1 MISVGKRVL
10 LLVHKNTR
18 SHLCITRIDFLNELL
33 YNKNSNTGRLRDE
46 YAINNRRDKSDK
58 TNSQKRSAFMN
69 TFGKMGLL
77 CCLAAVLL
85 AGCGDGDRDVSAVSG
100 AEVSIEQSVEIS
112 GSASEDISLGE
123 ISWDE
128 VSKDYSAD
136 KQIGES
142 GIFIAVKKLSSS
154 QKVYALEKGGK
165 LITDF
170 EFDTVS
176 VIGSQYIVLAKND
189 NIAEIRDFSG
199 NKICNTAYRIA
210 AHEEKGGACVISRY
224 VGEYSEK
231 KKEFAVAKG
240 GTRIQGDASGD
251 ILLDCEA
258 VTDFEFDSYEIS
270 DDCEYIAMKKSG
282 RIAAL
287 FRCDGTKADGTLYTV
302 AKATDGG
309 AYAVVKTD
317 GDKRTYAV
325 VRGGTLIGDTLLG
338 GELLTGFD
346 FDSYSITFSGYV
358 FLEKDGEL
366 AEIRRGDGTKEE
378 RTAVKIDRIFGNGL
392 SSAVKGEGKNARYAL
407 VSGGETAGGGY
418 IFDSGLVTGYDYV
431 EITEYNGLARAKDS
445 DGLYTLFGAGGRVKS
460 ICYKEA
466 RSYDLDGTDTV
477 SMYALRADDKDEYT
491 WYVRRIENGAAT
503 LEEYDEKAVCARDF
517 DKLGGLLTKVAA
529 AVKKDAMRPE
539 LDGLVS
545 EEIIKEYYAAAADA
559 AASSVGF
566 ETSLNMARDMHPYV
580 WALYCLSK
588 EDRGSGNEPYPDG
601 MQGVVYSDDSESG
614 VYRMSFSLSGGYAF
628 MATKSDGKGGIIIT
642 EIVLML

>member
-1 MISVGKRVL
+1 
-10 LLVHKNTR
+10 
-18 SHLCITRIDFLNELL
+18 
-33 YNKNSNTGRLRDE
+33 
-46 YAINNRRDKSDK
+46 
-58 TNSQKRSAFMN
+58 MN
-69 TFGKMGLL
+69 AFGKTGLL

-100 AEVSIEQSVEIS
+100 AEVSIEQSGEIS

-123 ISWDE
+123 MSWDE
-128 VSKDYSAD
+128 VSKDYSAE

-282 RIAAL
+282 RITAL

-302 AKATDGG
+302 AKVTDGG

-325 VRGGTLIGDTLLG
+325 VKGGTLIGDTLLG

-346 FDSYSITFSGYV
+346 FDSYAVFDTGYV
-358 FLEKDGEL
+358 FLKKDGEI
-366 AEIRRGDGTKEE
+366 AEIRRGDGSKEE
-378 RTAVKIDRIFGNGL
+378 RTVVKTTGSFGDEL
-392 SSAVKGEGKNARYAL
+392 YSAVKGEGKNARYAL

-477 SMYALRADDKDEYT
+477 SMYALRADGKDEYT

-503 LEEYDEKAVCARDF
+503 LEEYDEKAACARDF

-529 AVKKDAMRPE
+529 AMKKDAMRPE

-566 ETSLNMARDMHPYV
+566 ETSLQMARDMHPYV

-588 EDRGSGNEPYPDG
+588 EDRGSGNELYPDG

-614 VYRMSFSLSGGYAF
+614 VYRMSFSLFGGYAF

>member
-1 MISVGKRVL
+1 MKKRF
-10 LLVHKNTR
+10 
-18 SHLCITRIDFLNELL
+18 I
-33 YNKNSNTGRLRDE
+33 
-46 YAINNRRDKSDK
+46 AIIM
-58 TNSQKRSAFMN
+58 SA
-69 TFGKMGLL
+69 L
-77 CCLAAVLL
+77 LAAVLC
-85 AGCGDGDRDVSAVSG
+85 GCGDGDRDASAVSG
-100 AEVSIEQSVEIS
+100 AEVSIEQSGEIS

-123 ISWDE
+123 MSWDE
-128 VSKDYSAD
+128 VSKDYSAE

-210 AHEEKGGACVISRY
+210 AHEEK
-224 VGEYSEK
+224 
-231 KKEFAVAKG
+231 
-240 GTRIQGDASGD
+240 
-251 ILLDCEA
+251 
-258 VTDFEFDSYEIS
+258 
-270 DDCEYIAMKKSG
+270 
-282 RIAAL
+282 
-287 FRCDGTKADGTLYTV
+287 
-302 AKATDGG
+302 
-309 AYAVVKTD
+309 
-317 GDKRTYAV
+317 
-325 VRGGTLIGDTLLG
+325 
-338 GELLTGFD
+338 
-346 FDSYSITFSGYV
+346 
-358 FLEKDGEL
+358 DGEL

-378 RTAVKIDRIFGNGL
+378 RTAVKTTGSSGDEL
-392 SSAVKGEGKNARYAL
+392 YSAVKGEGKNARYAL

-418 IFDSGLVTGYDYV
+418 IFDSVLVTGYDYV

-445 DGLYTLFGAGGRVKS
+445 DGLYTLFSPNGRVKS
-460 ICYKEA
+460 ICYKEE
-466 RSYDLDGTDTV
+466 RSYSLYGTDAV

-503 LEEYDEKAVCARDF
+503 LEEYDEKAVYARDF

-601 MQGVVYSDDSESG
+601 MQGVVYAADTANG

>member
-1 MISVGKRVL
+1 
-10 LLVHKNTR
+10 
-18 SHLCITRIDFLNELL
+18 
-33 YNKNSNTGRLRDE
+33 
-46 YAINNRRDKSDK
+46 
-58 TNSQKRSAFMN
+58 MN
-69 TFGKMGLL
+69 AFGKMGLL

-100 AEVSIEQSVEIS
+100 PEVSIEQSREIS

-128 VSKDYSAD
+128 VSKDYSAE

-210 AHEEKGGACVISRY
+210 AHEENGGACVISRY

-282 RIAAL
+282 RITAL

-309 AYAVVKTD
+309 AMP
-317 GDKRTYAV
+317 
-325 VRGGTLIGDTLLG
+325 L
-338 GELLTGFD
+338 
-346 FDSYSITFSGYV
+346 
-358 FLEKDGEL
+358 
-366 AEIRRGDGTKEE
+366 
-378 RTAVKIDRIFGNGL
+378 
-392 SSAVKGEGKNARYAL
+392 
-407 VSGGETAGGGY
+407 
-418 IFDSGLVTGYDYV
+418 
-431 EITEYNGLARAKDS
+431 
-445 DGLYTLFGAGGRVKS
+445 
-460 ICYKEA
+460 
-466 RSYDLDGTDTV
+466 
-477 SMYALRADDKDEYT
+477 
-491 WYVRRIENGAAT
+491 
-503 LEEYDEKAVCARDF
+503 
-517 DKLGGLLTKVAA
+517 
-529 AVKKDAMRPE
+529 
-539 LDGLVS
+539 
-545 EEIIKEYYAAAADA
+545 
-559 AASSVGF
+559 
-566 ETSLNMARDMHPYV
+566 
-580 WALYCLSK
+580 
-588 EDRGSGNEPYPDG
+588 
-601 MQGVVYSDDSESG
+601 
-614 VYRMSFSLSGGYAF
+614 
-628 MATKSDGKGGIIIT
+628 
-642 EIVLML
+642 